1 MPSKVSFF
9 LLGIMMSFTVF
20 AETDTLVFRSSF
32 EERIILQAINKK
44 NPDLITLFSVINTD
58 SAAATQYDVR
68 LNKFYASLDDKVDA
82 TKSNKQKARVIFKE
96 VHDYFL
102 NQYEEHTSFNN
113 IFENG
118 RYNCVTASMLYSI
131 VLKRYGVPYAIKE
144 KPTHVYLVAFPGGEN
159 ILYET
164 TNPKGFFVPDER
176 QKKAYVDGLI
186 AVKFT
191 TQEHVSNVGVS
202 KAFNEF
208 YYNNDN
214 IDEIQLAALQYMN
227 FALNDFYNDRHE
239 DAVTHIVKTNLLFP
253 SAKHQFLQLD
263 IIGTALANSKFDS
276 PRDVMYM
283 SEYANACRDIA
294 DKKRAVTMFGD
305 IIRKRLIQNDDQAF
319 VVNAFAICKEKI
331 RDTTVVKEISY
342 DYYYAMAYAQ
352 ATKSDWTTSLEYA
365 NHAFKI
371 NPKNIN
377 LQELILRGVMLR
389 ADGMP
394 ANEKAS
400 TVEGYAETYPFLRN
414 NKTYKALL
422 IYAYAFESYTKFSQN
437 AEVDGYSYMKKAEA
451 AMKSDW
457 TKMPLLDQMIGLM
470 YAEAGAYHFRKK
482 QYAKAKE
489 ILLEGLKVAPN
500 HSEINA
506 RLEIVEDENMRPS
519 RP

>member
-1 MPSKVSFF
+1 MVFKVCF
-9 LLGIMMSFTVF
+9 LFCIMMSSTVF
-20 AETDTLVFRSSF
+20 AETDTLVFRSAF

-58 SAAATQYDVR
+58 SAAAAQYDVR

-82 TKSNKQKARVIFKE
+82 TKSNKQKARVIFRE

-144 KPTHVYLVAFPGGEN
+144 KPTHVYLVAFPGSEN

-164 TNPKGFFVPDER
+164 TNPKGFFVFDEK

-191 TQEHVSNVGVS
+191 TQEHVSNVGIS
-202 KAFNEF
+202 NAFNEF

-227 FALNDFYNDRHE
+227 FALTDYNNDRHE
-239 DAVTHIVKTNLLFP
+239 DAVKHIVKTNLLFP
-253 SAKHQFLQLD
+253 SGKHQFLQLN
-263 IIGTALANSKFDS
+263 IIGTALANSKFDN
-276 PRDVMYM
+276 PRDVMYI

-294 DKKRAVTMFGD
+294 DKKRVVTMFGD
-305 IIRKRLIQNDDQAF
+305 IIQKRLIENDDQAF

-331 RDTTVVKEISY
+331 RDTTVVKDISY
-342 DYYYAMAYAQ
+342 NYYYAMAYTQ
-352 ATKSDWTTSLEYA
+352 STKGDWTRSLEYA
-365 NHAFKI
+365 NNAFKI
-371 NPKNIN
+371 NPKNIT
-377 LQELILRGVMLR
+377 LQELILRGVILS
-389 ADGMP
+389 ADGAP
-394 ANEKAS
+394 NNEKAS
-400 TVEGYAETYPFLRN
+400 KVEGYADAYPFLRN
-414 NKTYKALL
+414 NKSYKALL
-422 IYAYAFESYTKFSQN
+422 IYAYVFESYTKFSQN
-437 AEVDGYSYMKKAEA
+437 AEVDGYTYMKKAESS
-451 AMKSDW
+451 MKSDW
-457 TKMPLLDQMIGLM
+457 TSMPLIDQMIGLM

-482 QYAKAKE
+482 QYTKAKE